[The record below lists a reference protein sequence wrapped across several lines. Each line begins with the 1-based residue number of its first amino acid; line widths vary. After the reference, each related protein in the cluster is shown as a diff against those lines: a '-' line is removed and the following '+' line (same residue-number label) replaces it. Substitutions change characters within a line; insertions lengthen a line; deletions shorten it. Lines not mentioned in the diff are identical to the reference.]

1 MSTKIRLAG
10 EHAASYVTVLR
21 RLVAIAR
28 PGSHY
33 PDPRRIDAH
42 LSFLGPAGSR
52 EVHDELE
59 IDGTT
64 GLPTLREMLR
74 VRADRDLAASFL
86 REHAEALPAKAVYY
100 RALADADVCPASSLD
115 VRLRSRRR
123 SLARFEVVHDRL
135 DAASGWFLRYTA
147 QIEQKGGGHVDL
159 RRGDLSAPTER
170 FRNAFERVAGA
181 DAEVAL
187 LLLSELDGVKVE
199 EVVRGQ
205 IGPCHFAGIEAPP
218 LIEDVVGTVP
228 GAFVLH
234 LALERAGPGVLRDL
248 CRDPF
253 GRLYRDALG
262 SRARAEIEARR
273 EALGYRV
280 SKERRLICTP
290 SADAPLRRALD
301 RAGTPLVVRSR

>member
-1 MSTKIRLAG
+1 MTRKIRLEG
-10 EHAASYVTVLR
+10 EHAASYVAVLR
-21 RLVAIAR
+21 RLLTIAR
-28 PGSHY
+28 PGAHY

-42 LSFLGPAGSR
+42 LGFFGPAGSR
-52 EVHDELE
+52 GAYEDLE
-59 IDGTT
+59 IDGAT
-64 GLPTLREMLR
+64 GLPTLRELLR
-74 VRADRDLAASFL
+74 VRADRDLAAAFL
-86 REHAEALPAKAVYY
+86 REHAEKLPAKAEYY
-100 RALADADVCPASSLD
+100 RGLVDAELFPTSSLE
-115 VRLRSRRR
+115 VRLRARRR

-147 QIEQKGGGHVDL
+147 HIEQKGGRHVGL
-159 RRGDLSAPTER
+159 RRGDLSEPTER
-170 FRNAFERVAGA
+170 FRNAMERNAGA

-187 LLLSELDGVKVE
+187 LLLSELDGVTVE

-205 IGPCHFAGIEAPP
+205 IGPCHFAGIDAPAM
-218 LIEDVVGTVP
+218 IEDVVETVP

-234 LALERAGPGVLRDL
+234 LALERAGPCVARDL

-262 SRARAEIEARR
+262 SRARAEVEARR

-290 SADAPLRRALD
+290 SADAPLRRVLE
-301 RAGTPLVVRSR
+301 RAGTPLVIRSH